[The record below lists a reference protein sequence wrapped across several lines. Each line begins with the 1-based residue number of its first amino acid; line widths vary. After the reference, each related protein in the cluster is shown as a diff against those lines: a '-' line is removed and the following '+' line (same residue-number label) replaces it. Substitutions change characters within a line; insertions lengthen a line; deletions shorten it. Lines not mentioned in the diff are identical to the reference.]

1 MKKSLSE
8 NLVLFLFIGISI
20 VFFFAGVDSGAVPFI
35 IIALVLFTGTLLIG
49 TNLAS
54 VDFDEQWLFVRKQG
68 KTIKVPIHRIEWV
81 TELVGSGMSTCFM
94 GFKSPTIFGSRI
106 MFLGFP
112 YRKSLDQLVSIAKS
126 QGNEI
131 KVNGW
136 LS

>member
-1 MKKSLSE
+1 M
-8 NLVLFLFIGISI
+8 
-20 VFFFAGVDSGAVPFI
+20 FFFAGVNSGATPFI
-35 IIALVLFTGTLLIG
+35 IFALVIFTGALLLRA
-49 TNLAS
+49 NLTS

-68 KTIKVPIHRIEWV
+68 KEIKVPIHRIEWV

-126 QGNEI
+126 QGHEI